1 MDFSSSSK
9 RWEVTVGEDVIR
21 IEDDTLYVNDKMQD
35 IMFGIST
42 ADCMYGKLPNGKEVK
57 VKIGA
62 GGKLGM
68 KMRCCI
74 FVDCECV
81 LED

>member
-35 IMFGIST
+35 IMFGLSF
-42 ADCMYGKLPNGKEVK
+42 ADSMYGKLPNGKEVK

-62 GGKLGM
+62 GGKLGI
-68 KMRCCI
+68 KMCCCI

>member
-1 MDFSSSSK
+1 MDFTSSSK
-9 RWEVTVGEDVIR
+9 RWEVKVGEDVIR
-21 IEDDTLYVNDKMQD
+21 IENDTLYVNDKMQD
-35 IMFGIST
+35 ISFGIST
-42 ADCMYGKLPNGKEVK
+42 AGSMYGKLPNGKEVK

-68 KMRCCI
+68 KMHYCI